1 MQEHLVPPAV
11 TPTTVGSLADLP
23 FRNAERDPHR
33 AALARPDE
41 AGWRDVPAIEFAA
54 DVRAVAKGLIAAGI
68 QVGDRVALMSKTRY
82 EWTLLDFAIWAAGG
96 VVVPIYE
103 TSSADQVRWICSDS
117 GAVAA
122 IVESERHTAVL
133 AEVRADL
140 AALHHVWQIDAGDL
154 DELVVSGA
162 AVPDGDVDARRA
174 SLSRGTL
181 ATVIYTSGTTGRPK
195 GCELTHGNFRDL
207 AENATVR
214 MAQIVGLADASTL
227 LFLPLA
233 HVFARFIEVLC
244 IESGAKLAHS
254 SDLKNLLTD
263 LSSYRPTFVLA
274 VPRVFEKIFNSSEQK
289 ATAGGKGTI
298 FAKATSTAI
307 AYSEALDSGTIPL
320 GLRLGHALFDRLV
333 YAKIREAMGGRVQW
347 AVSGGA
353 PLGTRLGHYFRGVGV
368 TILEGYGLTET
379 TAPATVNT
387 PELAKIGTVGA
398 PLPGVG
404 IRIADDGEIL
414 IKGNNVFRGYFNNP
428 EATAAAFSDGW
439 FTTGDIGELDAQG
452 YLRITGRKKE
462 ILVTAGGKN
471 VAPAIL
477 EDALRAHPLISQC
490 IVVGDAKP
498 FVAALLTLDAEMW
511 PGWAGNNGLD
521 GLSLEQARSNPVVQG
536 ALQQAVDTANLG
548 VSKAESIRKF
558 AVLDGDF
565 TEENGYLTPS
575 LKLRRNVV
583 MRDFAAEVEALY
595 GG

>member
-263 LSSYRPTFVLA
+263 LSSYRPSFVLA
-274 VPRVFEKIFNSSEQK
+274 VPRVFEKIYNSSEQK

-471 VAPAIL
+471 VAPAVL